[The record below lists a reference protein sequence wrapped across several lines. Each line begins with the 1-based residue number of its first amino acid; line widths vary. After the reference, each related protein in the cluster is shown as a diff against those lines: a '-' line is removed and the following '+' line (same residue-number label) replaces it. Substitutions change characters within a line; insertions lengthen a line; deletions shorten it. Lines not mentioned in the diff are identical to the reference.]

1 VNGVS
6 LPVKFDIKVVQ
17 VGNSLKVTIP
27 KEIVNHVGLK
37 KGDSVSMWV
46 DNSHIIIEKKN

>member
-1 VNGVS
+1 MEM
-6 LPVKFDIKVVQ
+6 PVKFTLKAAQ

-27 KEIVNHVGLK
+27 KELCEHLDLK

-46 DNSHIIIEKKN
+46 DNSHIIIEKKVV